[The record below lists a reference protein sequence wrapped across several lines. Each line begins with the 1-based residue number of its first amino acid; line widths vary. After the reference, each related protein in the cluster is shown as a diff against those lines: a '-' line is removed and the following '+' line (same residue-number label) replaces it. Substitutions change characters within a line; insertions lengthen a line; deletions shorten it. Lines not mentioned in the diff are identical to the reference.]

1 MLMQRDCAMFYS
13 CDSQMVRFN
22 LPLSWKLLLPVVIPP
37 FFQLPVAVYKYK
49 GWLAQLFRREPL
61 PNISE
66 YIFINF
72 NINISMF

>member
-13 CDSQMVRFN
+13 CNSQMVRFN
-22 LPLSWKLLLPVVIPP
+22 LPLSWELLLPVVIAPL
-37 FFQLPVAVYKYK
+37 FQLPVPVYKNK
-49 GWLAQLFRREPL
+49 GWLAQLFRPGPF

-66 YIFINF
+66 YIFNNF